1 MKWVPHSL
9 IVALILNLIAFV
21 LALIWGDVGYNPIT
35 VVQAWGDGFWVL
47 LTFAM
52 QMCLILL
59 TGYIVAVSP
68 PVEKVLAWLANLPN
82 PDKPWQAILLMGS

>member
-1 MKWVPHSL
+1 
-9 IVALILNLIAFV
+9 VALILNLIAFV

-35 VVQAWGDGFWVL
+35 VAQAWGDGFWAL

-68 PVEKVLAWLANLPN
+68 LVEKALAWLANLSN
-82 PDKPWQAILLMGS
+82 PDKPWQAILLRSLARRR